1 MRLSTAAIHRTSIDS
16 ILEQQTRLARTQ
28 PQVTSGKRFQT
39 RVRRS
44 DRGDARRGARSHGR
58 GQRAVR
64 AQFEHHREPPQ
75 LRRAV
80 AADVTLLLQ
89 KSRDLALQGANS
101 TLGQGERNML
111 VTELRQLRGELVD
124 IANRDDGNGE
134 YLFAGTST
142 GTRPFARGTTGV
154 NYLGD
159 QTTRFIRVSGSQAI
173 ADGHPGTEVFMNLTQ
188 ANGTFRTAVN
198 PANTG
203 TAHDRRRHGG
213 RSRRPGSP
221 TTTRC
226 ASRARPT
233 GSIEDD
239 TLPTPV
245 QVIERH
251 RLHVRVRRF
260 SFLGVRVTLT
270 GTPAAGDSFSVQPA
284 ADTDMFAVLDD
295 LIDTLDGGVGL
306 AERSRGVPAADRRE
320 HRRPRPGTLAR
331 ALGARRSRARGSRP
345 STAPTQARESEAID
359 LQQLLSDLRD
369 VDYAV
374 AISKLNQ
381 EYAGL
386 QAAQAAYTK
395 ISQLSLFDYL

>member
-1 MRLSTAAIHRTSIDS
+1 VRLSTAAIHRTSIDA

-28 PQVTSGKRFQT
+28 TQVTSGKRFQSAAEDPIAAT
-39 RVRRS
+39 RAAAL
-44 DRGDARRGARSHGR
+44 DRTVADNAQYDRNSNIIESRLNYAEQSLADA
-58 GQRAVR
+58 
-64 AQFEHHREPPQ
+64 
-75 LRRAV
+75 
-80 AADVTLLLQ
+80 TLLLQ
-89 KSRDLALQGANS
+89 KSRDLALQGANA

-111 VTELRQLRGELVD
+111 VTELRQLRGELID

-142 GTRPFARGTTGV
+142 GTRPFADSTTGV

-173 ADGHPGTEVFMNLTQ
+173 ADGHPGSEVFMNLTQ

-198 PANTG
+198 TANTG
-203 TAHDRRRHGG
+203 TATIDVGTVVDPSAWVADNYTLRFT
-213 RSRRPGSP
+213 SA
-221 TTTRC
+221 TDWV
-226 ASRARPT
+226 
-233 GSIEDD
+233 IEDD

-245 QVIERH
+245 QVASGAGFASGQTI
-251 RLHVRVRRF
+251 
-260 SFLGVRVTLT
+260 SFLGVRTTLT
-270 GTPAAGDSFSVQPA
+270 GAPAAGDSFSIQPA
-284 ADTDMFAVLDD
+284 QDTDIFSILDNLIATLGPGSGLPSDRAIFQQEIGANIAD
-295 LIDTLDGGVGL
+295 LDQGL
-306 AERSRGVPAADRRE
+306 SRVISVRAEV
-320 HRRPRPGTLAR
+320 
-331 ALGARRSRARGSRP
+331 GSRL
-345 STAPTQARESEAID
+345 SAIDNATQARESEAID

-374 AISKLNQ
+374 AISRLNQ

>member
-1 MRLSTAAIHRTSIDS
+1 VRLSTAGIHRTSIDA

-28 PQVTSGKRFQT
+28 TQVTSGKRFQT
-39 RVRRS
+39 AAE
-44 DRGDARRGARSHGR
+44 D
-58 GQRAVR
+58 
-64 AQFEHHREPPQ
+64 P
-75 LRRAV
+75 V
-80 AADVTLLLQ
+80 AATRAAALDRTVADNAQYERNSNIIESRLNYEEQSLTDVTLLLQ
-89 KSRDLALQGANS
+89 KSRDLALQGANA

-111 VTELRQLRGELVD
+111 VTELRQLRGELID

-142 GTRPFARGTTGV
+142 GTRPFADGTSGV
-154 NYLGD
+154 SYLGD

-198 PANTG
+198 SANTG
-203 TAHDRRRHGG
+203 NATIDVGTVVDPSAWVADNYTLRFT
-213 RSRRPGSP
+213 SA
-221 TTTRC
+221 TDWV
-226 ASRARPT
+226 
-233 GSIEDD
+233 IEDD

-245 QVIERH
+245 QVASGTGYASGQT
-251 RLHVRVRRF
+251 L

-284 ADTDMFAVLDD
+284 ADTDIFSVIDN
-295 LIDTLDGGVGL
+295 LIDTLSPGDGLPSDRAIFQHQIGASIADLDQGL
-306 AERSRGVPAADRRE
+306 SRVLSVRAEV
-320 HRRPRPGTLAR
+320 
-331 ALGARRSRARGSRP
+331 GSRL
-345 STAPTQARESEAID
+345 SAIDSATQARESEAID

-395 ISQLSLFDYL
+395 ISQLSLFDYI

>member
-1 MRLSTAAIHRTSIDS
+1 VRLSTAGIHRTSIDA

-28 PQVTSGKRFQT
+28 TQVTSGKRFQT
-39 RVRRS
+39 AAEDPVAATRAAAL
-44 DRGDARRGARSHGR
+44 DRTVADN
-58 GQRAVR
+58 
-64 AQFEHHREPPQ
+64 AQFERNSNIIESRLNYEEQ
-75 LRRAV
+75 SLT
-80 AADVTLLLQ
+80 DVTLLLQ
-89 KSRDLALQGANS
+89 KSRDLALQGANA

-111 VTELRQLRGELVD
+111 VTELRQLRGELID

-142 GTRPFARGTTGV
+142 GTRPFADGATGV
-154 NYLGD
+154 SYLGD

-198 PANTG
+198 SANTG
-203 TAHDRRRHGG
+203 NATIDVGTVVDPSAWVADNYTLRFT
-213 RSRRPGSP
+213 SA
-221 TTTRC
+221 TDWV
-226 ASRARPT
+226 
-233 GSIEDD
+233 IEDD

-245 QVIERH
+245 QVASGTGYASGQT
-251 RLHVRVRRF
+251 L

-284 ADTDMFAVLDD
+284 ADTDIFSVIDN
-295 LIDTLDGGVGL
+295 LIDTLSPGDGLPSDRAIFQHQIGASIADLDQGL
-306 AERSRGVPAADRRE
+306 SRVLSVRAEV
-320 HRRPRPGTLAR
+320 
-331 ALGARRSRARGSRP
+331 GSRL
-345 STAPTQARESEAID
+345 SAIDSATQARESEAID

-395 ISQLSLFDYL
+395 ISQLSLFDYI

>member
-1 MRLSTAAIHRTSIDS
+1 MRLSTAQYHRSSIDA

-28 PQVTSGKRFQT
+28 TQVTSGKRFQT
-39 RVRRS
+39 SSEDPIAATRAAAL
-44 DRGDARRGARSHGR
+44 DRTVADN
-58 GQRAVR
+58 
-64 AQFEHHREPPQ
+64 AQFARNSNILQSRLSYAEQ
-75 LRRAV
+75 SLS
-80 AADVTLLLQ
+80 DLTLLMQ
-89 KSRDLALQGANS
+89 RTRELALQGANS

-111 VTELRQLRGELVD
+111 VTELRHLRGELID

-142 GTRPFARGTTGV
+142 GTRPFADSLTGV
-154 NYLGD
+154 SYLGD

-188 ANGTFRTAVN
+188 ANGTFRTSVN
-198 PANTG
+198 TANTG
-203 TAHDRRRHGG
+203 TATIDVGTVVDPSAWVPDNYTLRFT
-213 RSRRPGSP
+213 SA
-221 TTTRC
+221 TDWV
-226 ASRARPT
+226 
-233 GSIEDD
+233 IEDD

-245 QVIERH
+245 QVASGTGFASGQTI
-251 RLHVRVRRF
+251 

-270 GTPAAGDSFSVQPA
+270 GTPATGDSFAIEPA
-284 ADTDMFAVLDD
+284 ADTDMFTVLDE
-295 LIDTLDGGVGL
+295 LIDTLDGGTGL
-306 AERSRGVPAADRRE
+306 PSDRAVFQHQIGASIADIDQS
-320 HRRPRPGTLAR
+320 LAR
-331 ALGARRSRARGSRP
+331 TLSVRSEVGTRLSAID
-345 STAPTQARESEAID
+345 QATNTREAEAID

-369 VDYAV
+369 VDYAS

>member
-1 MRLSTAAIHRTSIDS
+1 VRLATAGIHRTSIDA

-28 PQVTSGKRFQT
+28 TQVTSGKRFQT
-39 RVRRS
+39 ASEDPVAATRAS
-44 DRGDARRGARSHGR
+44 ALDRTVADN
-58 GQRAVR
+58 
-64 AQFEHHREPPQ
+64 AQFERNSNIIESRLNYEEQ
-75 LRRAV
+75 SLT
-80 AADVTLLLQ
+80 DVTLLLQ

-111 VTELRQLRGELVD
+111 VTELRQLRGELID

-134 YLFAGTST
+134 YLFAGTSS
-142 GTRPFARGTTGV
+142 GTRPFAQGTTGV

-198 PANTG
+198 TANTG
-203 TAHDRRRHGG
+203 TATVDVGTVVDPSAWVADNYTIRFT
-213 RSRRPGSP
+213 SA
-221 TTTRC
+221 TDWV
-226 ASRARPT
+226 
-233 GSIEDD
+233 IEDD
-239 TLPTPV
+239 TLPAPV
-245 QVIERH
+245 QVASGTGFASGQT
-251 RLHVRVRRF
+251 L

-284 ADTDMFAVLDD
+284 ADTDIFSVLDE
-295 LIDTLDGGVGL
+295 LIDTLDGGLGL
-306 AERSRGVPAADRRE
+306 PSDRAVFQQQIGTSIADLDQGLSRVLSVRAEV
-320 HRRPRPGTLAR
+320 
-331 ALGARRSRARGSRP
+331 GSRL
-345 STAPTQARESEAID
+345 SAIDSATQARESEAID

-395 ISQLSLFDYL
+395 IAQLSLFDYI

>member
-1 MRLSTAAIHRTSIDS
+1 VAATRAAALDRTVADN
-16 ILEQQTRLARTQ
+16 
-28 PQVTSGKRFQT
+28 
-39 RVRRS
+39 
-44 DRGDARRGARSHGR
+44 
-58 GQRAVR
+58 
-64 AQFEHHREPPQ
+64 AQFERNSNIIESRLNYEEQ
-75 LRRAV
+75 SLT
-80 AADVTLLLQ
+80 DVTLLLQ
-89 KSRDLALQGANS
+89 KSRDLALQGANA

-111 VTELRQLRGELVD
+111 VTELRQLRGELID

-142 GTRPFARGTTGV
+142 GTRPFADGTTGV
-154 NYLGD
+154 SYLGD

-198 PANTG
+198 AANTG
-203 TAHDRRRHGG
+203 TATVDVGTVVDPSAWIADNYTLRFT
-213 RSRRPGSP
+213 SA
-221 TTTRC
+221 TDWV
-226 ASRARPT
+226 
-233 GSIEDD
+233 IEDD

-245 QVIERH
+245 QVASGAGFASGQTI
-251 RLHVRVRRF
+251 

-270 GTPAAGDSFSVQPA
+270 GTPATGDSFSVQPA
-284 ADTDMFAVLDD
+284 ADTDIFSVIDN
-295 LIDTLDGGVGL
+295 LIDTLAPGDGLPSDRAIFQHQIGASIADLDQGL
-306 AERSRGVPAADRRE
+306 SRVLSVRAEV
-320 HRRPRPGTLAR
+320 
-331 ALGARRSRARGSRP
+331 GSRL
-345 STAPTQARESEAID
+345 SAIDSATQARESEAID

-395 ISQLSLFDYL
+395 ISQLSLFDYI